1 MGAYH
6 PTLDDLVSSFKNIKV
21 EYYIKDESVN
31 DNGLFEKFWEQY
43 GAKKACLE
51 EEYLNN
57 VDMEYHT
64 KELKNFARV
73 NRKAGNLSE
82 ALLWNELK
90 QRKMGVQF
98 KRQRPIGAYIADF
111 YCKEKNMVIE
121 IDGWSHDNKYEY
133 DQERDEYIKS
143 LGIFV
148 LRISDI
154 DVKRDMNNV
163 LIWIKHNIDNR

>member
-1 MGAYH
+1 MRKDASPPQREGI
-6 PTLDDLVSSFKNIKV
+6 TRIK
-21 EYYIKDESVN
+21 
-31 DNGLFEKFWEQY
+31 
-43 GAKKACLE
+43 
-51 EEYLNN
+51 N
-57 VDMEYHT
+57 VDFNIISFIIFAMHTYT
-64 KELKNFARV
+64 KELKNFARA

-111 YCKEKNMVIE
+111 YCEEINMVIE

-133 DQERDEYIKS
+133 DQERDEYMKS